1 MLLSIPGSG
10 FLAYGSSYSL
20 HLPSRT
26 TSGLLQVSS
35 PFTVAGQRRT
45 CTGFPILQGVQVTTC
60 TVIWSMMRGSS
71 RSRRARKRISL
82 RVEESVEKDTQC
94 PPPAAIIAALHPL
107 QYYFFGPCGCALALD
122 VLRVHFQ
129 GPQSCH
135 QAFSTLAFLLGML

>member
-1 MLLSIPGSG
+1 MPGAD

-26 TSGLLQVSS
+26 TSGFLQVSS

-60 TVIWSMMRGSS
+60 TLDLVHY
-71 RSRRARKRISL
+71 
-82 RVEESVEKDTQC
+82 EEV
-94 PPPAAIIAALHPL
+94 AAIIAVLHPL
-107 QYYFFGPCGCALALD
+107 QYYFFGLCGCALALD
-122 VLRVHFQ
+122 VLRVNFQ

>member
-1 MLLSIPGSG
+1 MLLRTPGSG

-20 HLPSRT
+20 LLPSRT
-26 TSGLLQVSS
+26 TSGFVQVSS

-60 TVIWSMMRGSS
+60 TLDLVHY
-71 RSRRARKRISL
+71 
-82 RVEESVEKDTQC
+82 EEV
-94 PPPAAIIAALHPL
+94 AAIIAVLHPL

-122 VLRVHFQ
+122 VPRVNFQ